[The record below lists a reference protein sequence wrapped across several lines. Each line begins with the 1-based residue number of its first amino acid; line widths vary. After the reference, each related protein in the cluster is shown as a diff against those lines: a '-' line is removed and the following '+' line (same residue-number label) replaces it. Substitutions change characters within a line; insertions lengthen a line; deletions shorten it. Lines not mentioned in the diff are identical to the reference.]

1 MGYRVL
7 NFFNLRFYCGFIWFH
22 WKFFT
27 LVSELQTKTKLL
39 SLGELMHYYCTNRM
53 NVAFRFVFLQFLL
66 PCLIN
71 ASLSVCVC
79 ECVQFPLF
87 PPSTKWWPLWCDA
100 SPPLKLIAQTI
111 RTHTHT
117 CVCESRVRIFG
128 TMAHQWECECDG
140 ETLDRFFRSF
150 LRVCV
155 CEERAVVFAFRFC
168 VCVCR
173 EESFALQLLG
183 AIHSNLVSF
192 EIKKINKK

>member
-71 ASLSVCVC
+71 ASLSVRVC

-111 RTHTHT
+111 RTHT
-117 CVCESRVRIFG
+117 
-128 TMAHQWECECDG
+128 
-140 ETLDRFFRSF
+140 
-150 LRVCV
+150 RVCV
-155 CEERAVVFAFRFC
+155 WIASTDLWYNGSSMRVWVWQRNSWSFFSFVFACMCLRRARCCFRVSLLC
-168 VCVCR
+168 VCLPWRVICI
-173 EESFALQLLG
+173 
-183 AIHSNLVSF
+183 AINGCHTQQFGFFRNQ
-192 EIKKINKK
+192 ENK

>member
-1 MGYRVL
+1 MEIFYTCFRVT
-7 NFFNLRFYCGFIWFH
+7 N
-22 WKFFT
+22 KDET
-27 LVSELQTKTKLL
+27 PLVRRVNALL
-39 SLGELMHYYCTNRM
+39 LYESNECCLS
-53 NVAFRFVFLQFLL
+53 FRFVFLQFLL

-71 ASLSVCVC
+71 ASLSVCVWVC
-79 ECVQFPLF
+79 TISIVSSLNKVMASVMRRVS
-87 PPSTKWWPLWCDA
+87 STQIDCPNN
-100 SPPLKLIAQTI
+100 SH
-111 RTHTHT
+111 THTHT

>member
-71 ASLSVCVC
+71 ASLSVCVW
-79 ECVQFPLF
+79 VFTISIVSSLNKVMASVMWRVS
-87 PPSTKWWPLWCDA
+87 STQIDCPNN
-100 SPPLKLIAQTI
+100 SH
-111 RTHTHT
+111 THTHVCVWIAST
-117 CVCESRVRIFG
+117 DLWYNGSSMRVWVWRRNSWSFFSFVFACMCLRRARCCFRVSLLCVCLPWRVICIAINGCHTQQFG
-128 TMAHQWECECDG
+128 
-140 ETLDRFFRSF
+140 FFRNQ
-150 LRVCV
+150 
-155 CEERAVVFAFRFC
+155 E
-168 VCVCR
+168 
-173 EESFALQLLG
+173 
-183 AIHSNLVSF
+183 
-192 EIKKINKK
+192 NK